1 MAQTISESL
10 LKNTLDVLSES
21 MSPQVVHM
29 IDDTVEHT
37 GPYFAIA
44 ALEESVIDTSECTTN
59 ITDAAATITIP
70 KGMTIYGDFDSIEL
84 DSGKVL
90 AYARK
95 GIVPVNAGS

>member
-1 MAQTISESL
+1 MAQTISESI
-10 LKNTLDVLSES
+10 LKNMLDSFLDS
-21 MSPQVVHM
+21 MTPSTVQM

-59 ITDAAATITIP
+59 ITDAAA
-70 KGMTIYGDFDSIEL
+70 SIEL

-95 GIVPVNAGS
+95 GVVPA

>member
-1 MAQTISESL
+1 MAQTISESI
-10 LKNTLDVLSES
+10 LKNMLDSFLDS
-21 MSPQVVHM
+21 MTPSTVQM

-59 ITDAAATITIP
+59 IIDAAATITIP
-70 KGMTIYGDFDSIEL
+70 QGMTIYGNFKSIEL

-95 GIVPVNAGS
+95 GVVPA

>member
-10 LKNTLDVLSES
+10 LKTNRDLLTES

-37 GPYFAIA
+37 GQYFAVY

-59 ITDAAATITIP
+59 IIDAPATITL
-70 KGMTIYGDFDSIEL
+70 KEGMTIYGDFTSIEL
-84 DSGKVL
+84 DSGRVI
-90 AYARK
+90 AYAK
-95 GIVPVNAGS
+95 NGVVPVNAGS